1 MTKLHTLQVTQ
12 FEGFIPTLIAYL
24 VTQTCCFKSGRLAQF
39 VHCWQRL
46 TSDTEILQMVSGQ
59 YIEFDTKPCQTRPP
73 AVKRFSAEENAIIS
87 KEVANLLK
95 KAVVVETSHEPGE
108 FISSVFVRPKKDGSH
123 RMILNLK
130 NLNKHVQYNHFKMDT
145 LQSVISLI
153 TPNCYMA
160 SVDLKDAYYS
170 VPIAVSDQKYL
181 KFTCFPNGLAFCPR
195 KFTKLMKPAYSVLRQ
210 LGHINSPYIDDSYLQ
225 GGSYEECLANVLD
238 TVKMFLSLGFILHPQ
253 KSVFI
258 PTQKLVFLGF
268 VLDSVQMKIY
278 LTNEKVDKL
287 KSICTK
293 LIKAKETTIREVSRA
308 LGYMV
313 SSFPGVM
320 YGPLYFRQ
328 LEREKTLALRYSKGD
343 YDACMVVSDKA
354 GSELLWWNTHL
365 EASYNIISHGEPT
378 VVMSTDAS
386 STGWGCALHDTST
399 GGHWTAEEARNHINY
414 LELLAI
420 YLALKSFSS
429 IINGQHVKVMVDNMT
444 ALSDVNHMGT
454 SSSEKRNDL
463 AKEIWLWCAQRNIWL
478 TAVHIPGVENVEAD
492 KQSRRSHSQ
501 LEWTLD
507 RTIFRDCI
515 NAAKVEPNIDLFASR
530 INHQLQPYVSWHPD
544 PGAVAIDAFHLSWKQ
559 YVPYMFPPFSLISRV
574 LQKIQQ
580 EKVQGIIIVPKW
592 PTQTWWPVLMR
603 MLVDNPVLLPK
614 RKKLLFLPSSPE
626 KIHPLYPKL
635 ELLMCHLS
643 GDHLKAKEFRQ
654 KLPESLCSPGDRAP
668 QPSTKL
674 TTRSGNHSAV
684 DGKLIPFRPLYRMA

>member
-12 FEGFIPTLIAYL
+12 FEGFIPILIAYL

-39 VHCWQRL
+39 VHCWQRI

-73 AVKRFSAEENAIIS
+73 AVKCFSAEENAIIS

-145 LQSVISLI
+145 LQSVITLI

-210 LGHINSPYIDDSYLQ
+210 LGHINSPYFDDSYLQ
-225 GGSYEECLANVLD
+225 GGSYECLANVLD

-414 LELLAI
+414 LELQAI

-454 SSSEKRNDL
+454 SSYEKRNDL

>member
-1 MTKLHTLQVTQ
+1 
-12 FEGFIPTLIAYL
+12 
-24 VTQTCCFKSGRLAQF
+24 
-39 VHCWQRL
+39 
-46 TSDTEILQMVSGQ
+46 
-59 YIEFDTKPCQTRPP
+59 
-73 AVKRFSAEENAIIS
+73 
-87 KEVANLLK
+87 
-95 KAVVVETSHEPGE
+95 
-108 FISSVFVRPKKDGSH
+108 
-123 RMILNLK
+123 
-130 NLNKHVQYNHFKMDT
+130 
-145 LQSVISLI
+145 
-153 TPNCYMA
+153 
-160 SVDLKDAYYS
+160 
-170 VPIAVSDQKYL
+170 
-181 KFTCFPNGLAFCPR
+181 
-195 KFTKLMKPAYSVLRQ
+195 
-210 LGHINSPYIDDSYLQ
+210 
-225 GGSYEECLANVLD
+225 
-238 TVKMFLSLGFILHPQ
+238 MFLSLGFIIHPQ

-258 PTQKLVFLGF
+258 PSQNLLFLGF

-354 GSELLWWNTHL
+354 GTELLWWNTHL
-365 EASYNIISHGEPT
+365 EASYNVISHGEPT

-386 STGWGCALHDTST
+386 STGWGCALNDTST

-420 YLALKSFSS
+420 YLALKSFSP

-444 ALSDVNHMGT
+444 ALSDINHMGT

-492 KQSRRSHSQ
+492 RQSRRSHSQ

-574 LQKIQQ
+574 LQKFQQ

-603 MLVDNPVLLPK
+603 MLIDNPVLLPK

-643 GDHLKAKEFRQ
+643 GDPLKAKEFRQ
-654 KLPESLCSPGDRAP
+654 QLPESLCSPGDRAP